1 MAHALATQP
10 CPAPTGFDQLSLVA
24 SLPGRVRAAAI
35 DRSVTRTLSRGTAVF
50 WQGEHLRLLPVVLE
64 GHGKLVRNTAGGREV
79 VVDFV
84 GPGGAPCW
92 PEILGAAP
100 LPVSFIAVEPCM
112 VGFLPIA
119 PICHCISSDVR
130 SALAYADLVSSDH
143 RALLHQLTETRAPS
157 VPARLAGLLLFLL
170 DRRGDA
176 SAGWIPIRLSRQ
188 DLADA
193 AGTTVETAIR
203 LMRKWEK
210 AELLETHREGVL
222 IRDVARFRDVADGT
236 DG

>member
-1 MAHALATQP
+1 MTNTAAVTPSPL
-10 CPAPTGFDQLSLVA
+10 PTGYDKLRLLGA
-24 SLPGRVRAAAI
+24 LPPRVKDAALDRAI
-35 DRSVTRTLSRGTAVF
+35 TRKLSRGTPVF
-50 WQGEHLRLLPVVLE
+50 WQGERLRMLPVVLE
-64 GHGKLVRNTAGGREV
+64 GHGKLMRNTPGGREV

-92 PEILGAAP
+92 PEILGDAP
-100 LPVSFIAVEPCM
+100 LPVSFIAVEKC
-112 VGFLPIA
+112 VVAFLPIA
-119 PICHCISSDVR
+119 PIRHCISTDIR

-143 RALLHQLTETRAPS
+143 RNLLQQLTETRAPS

-170 DRRGDA
+170 DRRGVPA
-176 SAGWIPIRLSRQ
+176 EGWIPIRLSRQ

-210 AELLETHREGVL
+210 AELVETHREGVL
-222 IRDVARFRDVADGT
+222 IKDVNRFRDVADGS
-236 DG
+236 DS

>member
-1 MAHALATQP
+1 MAHALAQTASP
-10 CPAPTGFDQLSLVA
+10 STGYEKLRFIAALPT
-24 SLPGRVRAAAI
+24 RVRAAAV
-35 DRSVTRTLSRGTAVF
+35 DRAITRKLSRGTAVF
-50 WQGEHLRLLPVVLE
+50 WQGERLRMLPVVLS
-64 GHGKLVRNTAGGREV
+64 GHGKLMRNTPGGREV

-92 PEILGAAP
+92 PEILGDAP
-100 LPVSFIAVEPCM
+100 LPVSFIAVEKCE

-119 PICHCISSDVR
+119 PVRHCISTDIR
-130 SALAYADLVSSDH
+130 SALAYADMVSSDH
-143 RALLHQLTETRAPS
+143 RNLLQQLTETRAPS

-170 DRRGDA
+170 ERRGDVA
-176 SAGWIPIRLSRQ
+176 SGWIPIRLSRQ

-210 AELLETHREGVL
+210 AELVETMRDGVL
-222 IRDVARFRDVADGT
+222 IKDLNRFRNVADGA
-236 DG
+236 DS